1 MTITRSRVVGALL
14 GLLGSIGAGGLAG
27 CGASAGGPPATLPA
41 REVPYLSTS
50 IKSVSPSSLA
60 REAQDPS
67 LATRLRHWGFEIAA
81 DRYFQGESRRL
92 QVVDSR
98 TLRFHHT
105 AGATAFVSYMR
116 AHLSPILGSFPM
128 ISAYRFRDR
137 DGILAV
143 GQECQCH
150 LANPTFL
157 ALVARRGMVSW
168 LEING
173 PAATRERVAALLART
188 P

>member
-1 MTITRSRVVGALL
+1 MTITRTRALSALL
-14 GLLGSIGAGGLAG
+14 GLLGPIGAGGLAG
-27 CGASAGGPPATLPA
+27 CSSSAGGPPATLPA
-41 REVPYLSTS
+41 REVPYLSSS
-50 IKSVSPSSLA
+50 IKPVSPSSLA
-60 REAQDPS
+60 RETEDPS
-67 LATRLRHWGFEIAA
+67 LARRLRHWGFEVAA

-105 AGATAFVSYMR
+105 AGAAAFVSYMR
-116 AHLSPILGSFPM
+116 AHLSPILGAFPT
-128 ISAYRFRDR
+128 ISAYRLRDR

-157 ALVARRGMVSW
+157 ALVARRGTVSW

-173 PAATRERVAALLART
+173 PAATRDRVAALLGRA